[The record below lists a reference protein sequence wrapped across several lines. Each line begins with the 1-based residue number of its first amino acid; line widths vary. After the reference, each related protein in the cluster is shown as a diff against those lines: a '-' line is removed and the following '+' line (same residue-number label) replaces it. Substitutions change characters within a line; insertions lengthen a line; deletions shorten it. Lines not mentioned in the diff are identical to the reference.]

1 MKFWKKNISIKY
13 NELRYFVFEN
23 EIDSELNWCFL
34 EMDCIFSDVW
44 IDLWVKQATG
54 ADVIKFQKYWK
65 KASRQVFSGNFLLP
79 PVKQV
84 LSVF

>member
-23 EIDSELNWCFL
+23 KMGSESNWCFL
-34 EMDCIFSDVW
+34 GMDCIFSDVW

-65 KASRQVFSGNFLLP
+65 KLQGKYFQEISYYHQSN
-79 PVKQV
+79 K
-84 LSVF
+84 S